1 MAGLFYGQRVVS
13 KLSVAI
19 AGYGTAGQSAAM
31 LLARD
36 GHRVEVFE
44 RAKQPGPIGAGF
56 LLQPTGLQAL
66 WRMGLLDAALAHGA
80 PVSRLY
86 GETQSGRAVMDMRYA
101 GMDPRLFGL
110 GMQRGALFELLA
122 QAWGTDDAT
131 REGVLHRGTCIET
144 IDDDMRR
151 IRDQHDR
158 WHGPFDLVIAA
169 DGAASRLRAV
179 VDSHSPDRPYPW
191 GALWCLLPGAGWP
204 WAGELRQRY
213 VSARKMIGML
223 PVGTR
228 PGDATPKLSFFW
240 SLPVADFDPWRARG
254 MARWREE
261 LARIWPE
268 ADARLGDGA
277 DAGMLARASYRDNM
291 PRRWHRGRLVLLGDA
306 AHAMSPQLGQG
317 VNMALLD
324 ALTLRDALRG
334 APSIPDALA
343 RFERERRR
351 HVGVYQFWS
360 RWLTPLFQS
369 DRDLVA
375 RARDLAFLP
384 LGRLPGGRGYMLRVL
399 SGTQQ
404 GAFGRRLLDP
414 AFVAALQRIPGQR
427 GSGM

>member
-56 LLQPTGLQAL
+56 LLQPTGLQVL

-151 IRDQHDR
+151 IRDQHGR

-191 GALWCLLPGAGWP
+191 GTLWCLLPGAGWP
-204 WAGELRQRY
+204 WAGELCQR
-213 VSARKMIGML
+213 
-223 PVGTR
+223 
-228 PGDATPKLSFFW
+228 
-240 SLPVADFDPWRARG
+240 
-254 MARWREE
+254 
-261 LARIWPE
+261 
-268 ADARLGDGA
+268 
-277 DAGMLARASYRDNM
+277 
-291 PRRWHRGRLVLLGDA
+291 
-306 AHAMSPQLGQG
+306 
-317 VNMALLD
+317 
-324 ALTLRDALRG
+324 
-334 APSIPDALA
+334 
-343 RFERERRR
+343 
-351 HVGVYQFWS
+351 
-360 RWLTPLFQS
+360 
-369 DRDLVA
+369 
-375 RARDLAFLP
+375 
-384 LGRLPGGRGYMLRVL
+384 
-399 SGTQQ
+399 
-404 GAFGRRLLDP
+404 
-414 AFVAALQRIPGQR
+414 
-427 GSGM
+427 